1 MNFKKRNKFKKL
13 AKFQIEEGKPHCFL
27 YRIRKI
33 NPEINLN
40 YKLELYQKKQRYS
53 STRNEELEKK
63 LQNEN
68 KLKATPKYNNNF
80 NNNTNNVP
88 NQNSG
93 SNRKRS
99 KNINNGNENKD
110 TNNGQFNMKS
120 YARRLSKM
128 NISSTNWNINQLGD
142 MLTYPDVMEIEA

>member
-1 MNFKKRNKFKKL
+1 MINIANEKAEKEKEKNINKFYDGSEATFENSIRNKYKRKK
-13 AKFQIEEGKPHCFL
+13 
-27 YRIRKI
+27 
-33 NPEINLN
+33 
-40 YKLELYQKKQRYS
+40 
-53 STRNEELEKK
+53 TEELEKK

-93 SNRKRS
+93 SGRKRS

-110 TNNGQFNMKS
+110 TNKGQFNMKS